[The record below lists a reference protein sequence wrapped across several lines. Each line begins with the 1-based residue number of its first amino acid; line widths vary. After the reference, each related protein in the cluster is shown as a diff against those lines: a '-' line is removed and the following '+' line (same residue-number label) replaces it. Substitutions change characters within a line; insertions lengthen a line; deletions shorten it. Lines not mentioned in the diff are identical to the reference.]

1 MSIICL
7 FTNTNKYWFLSVAF
21 LYRNETWDAKE
32 AMDKFI
38 AIKRNEFMK
47 FLGKWF
53 DLEGIILSEVTQS
66 QNNSNDTYS
75 LISGY

>member
-47 FLGKWF
+47 FLGKSI
-53 DLEGIILSEVTQS
+53 DLEGILSELTQS
-66 QNNSNDTYS
+66 QRNSHDMHS